1 MQKQASKLMQEQIKE
16 LKEERKEEQ
25 GLGRKV
31 QGQDLVDDEGLLDP
45 QPMTAQEAAAW
56 RANNPGTSPWRV
68 LALQVVG
75 GAVLVALT
83 LVLTGAFSLAAS
95 VAWGVVA
102 VCLPAA
108 VFARAL
114 SRSMRQRQAGSA
126 LAGFFF
132 WELVK
137 IVLTVALLLVAPKV
151 VADLSWLA
159 LLAGFVL
166 TMKMYWLAMVLHLK
180 RRSRPTQV

>member
-1 MQKQASKLMQEQIKE
+1 MQESKQENSQKE
-16 LKEERKEEQ
+16 PDQDRAD
-25 GLGRKV
+25 
-31 QGQDLVDDEGLLDP
+31 GQADP
-45 QPMTAQEAAAW
+45 EHKPMTAQEALAW

-68 LALQVVG
+68 VALQVVG
-75 GAVLVALT
+75 GLVLVALT
-83 LVLTGAFSLAAS
+83 LMWTGAFNVAAS

-114 SRSMRQRQAGSA
+114 SRSMQQRQAGSA

-137 IVLTVALLLVAPKV
+137 IVLTVALLLAASKV
-151 VADLSWLA
+151 VTDLSWLA

-166 TMKMYWLAMVLHLK
+166 TMKMYWLAMVLHFK
-180 RRSRPTQV
+180 RRPRSNQV